1 MSLRENL
8 LMGREEADAAVLEA
22 VRAAAFE
29 RDLGDMPN
37 GLDTLVGPLGMRLSG
52 GQVQRTATARMFVR
66 NPDLLVIDDLSSA
79 LDVETEQ
86 TLWERLFR
94 EHTGTTA
101 LVVSHRRPA
110 LQRADQI
117 ILLEEGR
124 VAAQGTYDELL
135 ANVPEFRKL
144 WEAEEVDAVG

>member
-1 MSLRENL
+1 
-8 LMGREEADAAVLEA
+8 
-22 VRAAAFE
+22 
-29 RDLGDMPN
+29 MPQ
-37 GLDTLVGPLGMRLSG
+37 GLHTLVGPMGMRLSG

-79 LDVETEQ
+79 LDVETEK

-94 EHTGTTA
+94 EHAGTTA

-117 ILLEEGR
+117 MLLDNGR
-124 VAAQGTYDELL
+124 VTARGTYAELL
-135 ANVPEFRKL
+135 AGVPEFRTL
-144 WEAEEVDAVG
+144 WESDEAGSGREG